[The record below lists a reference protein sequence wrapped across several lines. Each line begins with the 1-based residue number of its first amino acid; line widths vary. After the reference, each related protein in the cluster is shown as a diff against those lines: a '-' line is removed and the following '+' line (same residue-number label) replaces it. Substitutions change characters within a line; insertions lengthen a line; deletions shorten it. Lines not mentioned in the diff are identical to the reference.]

1 MSRPALWPLDPPLY
15 VVTDSRWLE
24 GRSLEETVAA
34 AIRGGAGVIQYREK
48 NASTRR
54 MVEEASRL
62 CRLCRQ
68 EGAVFLV
75 NDRLDVAL
83 AVNAHGIHVGREDM
97 PVAVARRILGPG
109 KIVGVSIHDEEEALR
124 AEKDGADYL
133 SVSPVYATS
142 TKPDHE
148 TPLGIEGTRK
158 LVQKTGLPVVA
169 IGGIDESNLAGLI
182 ECGIRGIC
190 VVSAVMAAPDPEKK
204 ARSLAMRIRQAVE
217 SLRGG

>member
-1 MSRPALWPLDPPLY
+1 MSRPALWPLDPLLY
-15 VVTDSRWLE
+15 VVTDSSRLE

-34 AIRGGAGVIQYREK
+34 AIRGGAEVIQYREK

-54 MVEEASRL
+54 MVEEASAL
-62 CRLCRQ
+62 CRLCRR

-109 KIVGVSIHDEEEALR
+109 RIVGVSVHDEEDARR
-124 AEKDGADYL
+124 AEEDGADYL

-169 IGGIDESNLAGLI
+169 IGGIDETNLAGLI
-182 ECGIRGIC
+182 ECGIQGIC
-190 VVSAVMAAPDPEKK
+190 VVSAVMAAPDPEEKS
-204 ARSLAMRIRQAVE
+204 RSLAMRIRQAVE